1 MSFNFPVLRM
11 SQTPEVA
18 ARFVALPLGV
28 EGLMRPTGGQVHF
41 QFSRRPENVRRV
53 VRRFQTRKE
62 AGGSPDAEAR
72 DYSMRRGDG
81 LAGSRLVTGT
91 AERPSL
97 TGRMGA
103 NKFQPR
109 MDTN

>member
-18 ARFVALPLGV
+18 ARFVALPLGG

-41 QFSRRPENVRRV
+41 QSSSRPENVRRV

-72 DYSMRRGDG
+72 DYSMKQGDG
-81 LAGSRLVTGT
+81 LAGSRLVTGIT
-91 AERPSL
+91 VRTSL
-97 TGRMGA
+97 SERMG
-103 NKFQPR
+103 
-109 MDTN
+109 

>member
-18 ARFVALPLGV
+18 ARFVALPVGM
-28 EGLMRPTGGQVHF
+28 EGLMRPTGGQICF
-41 QFSRRPENVRRV
+41 QFSPRPENVRRV

-72 DYSMRRGDG
+72 DYSMKQGDG
-81 LAGSRLVTGT
+81 LAGSRLVTGIT
-91 AERPSL
+91 VRTSL
-97 TGRMGA
+97 SERMG
-103 NKFQPR
+103 
-109 MDTN
+109 